1 MGTIFDWYLTRLRGS
16 AIVARLVASQVNLFS
31 TVVFTSQRAGASPT
45 AWRWYWRSTEEAIAL
60 A

>member
-1 MGTIFDWYLTRLRGS
+1 MGTIFDWDLTRLRGS
-16 AIVARLVASQVNLFS
+16 AIVASLVTSQVNLFS
-31 TVVFTSQRAGASPT
+31 KVAFTSPQASTSST

>member
-1 MGTIFDWYLTRLRGS
+1 MGTIFEGYLTRLRGS

-31 TVVFTSQRAGASPT
+31 TVAFTRLQTFP
-45 AWRWYWRSTEEAIAL
+45 RWYWRSTEEAIAL